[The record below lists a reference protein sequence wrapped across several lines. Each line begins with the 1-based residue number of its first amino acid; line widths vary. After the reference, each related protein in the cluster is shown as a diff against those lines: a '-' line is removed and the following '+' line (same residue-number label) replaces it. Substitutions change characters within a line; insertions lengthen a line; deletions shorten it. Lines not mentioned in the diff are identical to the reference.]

1 MMPDLK
7 SRLQTFKEAID
18 FEEKRKILR
27 DLEAEAS
34 YPDFWKDPTNAQK
47 VMREITSLKEEIAE
61 VEKVG
66 QMVEGDEEKGAQE
79 LLSKLEL
86 KTYLSSP
93 YDRNDTILSIH
104 AGQGGIEAQD
114 WVGMLAR
121 MYQRFAEKRGWK
133 VQILE
138 KHPGEEAGFKTISFE
153 IKGPYAFGYLKREGG
168 VHRLVRQ
175 SPFNAQAL
183 RQTSFALVE
192 VAPVLEEIPEIE
204 IKEEDLEIQTFRASG
219 PGGQNVQK
227 VETAVRIKHKPTG
240 IVAASQEERSQA
252 RNKEIALKL
261 LKAKLFAKIE
271 EERKKRELRLKGE
284 YITPGWGNQIR
295 SYVLHPYKQVK
306 DLRTGFESNDPE
318 AGLDG
323 ELDGFIEA
331 ELKAEFV

>member
-1 MMPDLK
+1 MPDLK

-318 AGLDG
+318 AVLDG

-331 ELKAEFV
+331 ELKAE

>member
-1 MMPDLK
+1 MPDLK

-318 AGLDG
+318 AVLDG